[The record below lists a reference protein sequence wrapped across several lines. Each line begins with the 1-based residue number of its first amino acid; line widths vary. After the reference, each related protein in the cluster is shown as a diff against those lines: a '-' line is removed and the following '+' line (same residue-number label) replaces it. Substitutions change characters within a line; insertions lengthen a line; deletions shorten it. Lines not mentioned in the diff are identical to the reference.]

1 MGIQKRKRIF
11 IKNYFLNCDTGMT
24 DTEQKNNV
32 IEITTGTILRVFLI
46 AMLLAAVYFVRD
58 IVALVLFSI
67 VIASSVEPGVR
78 FFEKKRIPRV
88 LSLLFIYF
96 VGFLILATM
105 FYMVVPNL
113 VSELSRF
120 AITLPQYLNYTGG
133 LHDLFSFLPS
143 FGGSFSSVL
152 QDVLLGLQDK
162 VSEFSSG
169 FFSATA
175 KVFGGVFSFFLIV
188 VLSFYLAVQKDGLD
202 NFVRIITPDQYEKYI
217 LNLWRKSHKK
227 IGLWLQGQI
236 LLGLLVGV
244 LVFLGLTILRVEYA
258 FSFALLAAVFEL
270 IPIFGPIMA
279 SIPPVLVAFL
289 QSPSL
294 GVAVIILFVIIQQ
307 FENHLIYP
315 LVVRKIIGI
324 PPIISILA
332 IIIGG
337 KLGGFFGILLAV
349 PMATVLMEFLNDLA
363 ERKKITN
370 GVTQ

>member
-1 MGIQKRKRIF
+1 MRMQKRKKSF
-11 IKNYFLNCDTGMT
+11 IKNYFPNYNMANM
-24 DTEQKNNV
+24 EQKNNV
-32 IEITTGTILRVFLI
+32 IEITTGTILRVFFVALF
-46 AMLLAAVYFVRD
+46 LATLYFIRD

-67 VIASSVEPGVR
+67 VIASSVEPGVK

-88 LSLLFIYF
+88 LSLIFIYF
-96 VGFLILATM
+96 LGFLVLATM
-105 FYMVVPNL
+105 FYMVVPSL

-120 AITLPQYLNYTGG
+120 AIALPQYLKYNGSA
-133 LHDLFSFLPS
+133 HDLFGFLPAYS
-143 FGGSFSSVL
+143 SSFSSVL

-162 VSEFSSG
+162 IGEFSSG

-175 KVFGGVFSFFLIV
+175 KVFGGVFSFFLMV

-202 NFVRIITPDQYEKYI
+202 NFVRVITPANYENYI
-217 LNLWRKSHKK
+217 LSLWRKSHKK

-236 LLGLLVGV
+236 LLGFLVGV

-258 FSFALLAAVFEL
+258 FTFALLAAVFEL
-270 IPIFGPIMA
+270 IPLFGPIMA
-279 SIPPVLVAFL
+279 SIPPILVAFL

-294 GVAVIILFVIIQQ
+294 GVGVIVLFVVIQQ

-324 PPIISILA
+324 PPIVSILA

-337 KLGGFFGILLAV
+337 KLGGFLGVLLAV
-349 PMATVLMEFLNDLA
+349 PLATILMEFLNDLA
-363 ERKKITN
+363 ERKKAVSKTA
-370 GVTQ
+370 Q